1 MFSDFCLSGNKE
13 EIHLQFSVV
22 SFFKTNV
29 FFELTLLVKSSFHES
44 TKEREDGEGLVCD
57 QIIKD
62 AVD

>member
-1 MFSDFCLSGNKE
+1 MFSDFCLSGNKQ

-29 FFELTLLVKSSFHES
+29 FLELILLVKSFFYES
-44 TKEREDGEGLVCD
+44 TKDREDGEGFVCD